1 MSCSSM
7 QATRR
12 GALVEISGERGLSLM
27 MEVSAHEGL
36 KVRWGLWRQKCG
48 QSLHV
53 PGVINVLG
61 NLSSGEVM
69 HLRGDKWLI
78 PYKKIQRLKKQSLKS
93 KEEIT
98 KKPEM
103 ECE

>member
-1 MSCSSM
+1 M
-7 QATRR
+7 
-12 GALVEISGERGLSLM
+12 
-27 MEVSAHEGL
+27 
-36 KVRWGLWRQKCG
+36 
-48 QSLHV
+48 

-78 PYKKIQRLKKQSLKS
+78 PFKKIQRLKKQSLKS

-98 KKPEM
+98 KKQEM